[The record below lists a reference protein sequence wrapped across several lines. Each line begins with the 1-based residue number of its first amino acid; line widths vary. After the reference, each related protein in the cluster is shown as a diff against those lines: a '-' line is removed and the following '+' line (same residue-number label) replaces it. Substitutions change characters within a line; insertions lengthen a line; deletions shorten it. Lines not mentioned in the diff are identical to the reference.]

1 MGLRD
6 WLFGRGKNK
15 SAEAITVLKAQMNR
29 KELES
34 QNYARQAQE
43 QENVAKRMVKRRN
56 RQGAKQALIRSRTY
70 FNRYNQSQNQVINLQ
85 SAVDTIMNASSS
97 VQMVEAMDVAVSA
110 IEESLGKVSE
120 ADTEEVLIRLEAQQ
134 ERIAIMNESLGDI
147 TSAEMEAIDLDDDLS
162 IDDQLDLWET
172 DQENLVLDDTE
183 NVENLRTEEAIA
195 TPELEEKE
203 DTADIEN
210 ELRALRKKVSE
221 T

>member
-15 SAEAITVLKAQMNR
+15 NAEAISVLKAQINR

-34 QNYARQAQE
+34 ENYSRLAQE
-43 QENVAKRMVKRRN
+43 QEKVAKRMVKQRN

-97 VQMVEAMDVAVSA
+97 VQTVEAMDVGVSA

-120 ADTEEVLIRLEAQQ
+120 VDTEEVLTRLEAQQ

-147 TSAEMEAIDLDDDLS
+147 TSVEMEAIDLDDDLS
-162 IDDQLDLWET
+162 IDDQLDLWEA
-172 DQENLVLDDTE
+172 DQGNLVVDDTE
-183 NVENLRTEEAIA
+183 NVENLRTEEAIT

>member
-15 SAEAITVLKAQMNR
+15 SAEAISVLKAQINR

-34 QNYARQAQE
+34 ENYARQAQE
-43 QENVAKRMVKRRN
+43 QEKVAKRMVMQRN

-97 VQMVEAMDVAVSA
+97 VQTVEAMDVAVSA

-147 TSAEMEAIDLDDDLS
+147 TSVEMEAIDLDDDLS

-172 DQENLVLDDTE
+172 DQGNLVVDDTE
-183 NVENLRTEEAIA
+183 NVENLRTEEVI